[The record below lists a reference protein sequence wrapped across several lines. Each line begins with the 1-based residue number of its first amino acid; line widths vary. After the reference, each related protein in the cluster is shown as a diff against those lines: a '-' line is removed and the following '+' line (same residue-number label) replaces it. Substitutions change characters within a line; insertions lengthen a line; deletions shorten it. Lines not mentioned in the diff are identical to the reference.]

1 MHFHI
6 NRFRNKT
13 IMLFPWFF
21 PFLSISLLTLFTI
34 IAITS
39 TLVVYA
45 IEENNMLE
53 DKKLAEISN
62 NIENHKNKLNEVIKK
77 D

>member
-1 MHFHI
+1 
-6 NRFRNKT
+6 
-13 IMLFPWFF
+13 MLFPWFF